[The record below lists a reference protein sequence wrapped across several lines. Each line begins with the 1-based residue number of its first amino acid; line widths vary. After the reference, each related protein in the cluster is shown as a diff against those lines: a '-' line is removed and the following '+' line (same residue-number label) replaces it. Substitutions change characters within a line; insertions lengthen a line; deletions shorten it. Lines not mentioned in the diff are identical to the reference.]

1 MASHFR
7 KMTGKFIHF
16 FQPERNESKKG
27 LKSSCVPSV
36 ASGRAERCLRGRKSD
51 FPNHSMNSLRSDSI
65 SYFVAQIVFVNPRL
79 NIASENPTYSKDL
92 FVRNVFF
99 FGADATSQADLIPC

>member
-1 MASHFR
+1 MVIEPLASHFR

-27 LKSSCVPSV
+27 LKTS
-36 ASGRAERCLRGRKSD
+36 CLRGRKSD

-99 FGADATSQADLIPC
+99 FGAVATAQADLIPC